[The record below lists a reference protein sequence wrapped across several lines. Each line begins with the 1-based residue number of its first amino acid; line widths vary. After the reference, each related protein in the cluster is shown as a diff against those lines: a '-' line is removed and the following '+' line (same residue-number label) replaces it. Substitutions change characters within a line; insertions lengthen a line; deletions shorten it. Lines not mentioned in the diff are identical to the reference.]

1 MLQMSGIHHALSQ
14 LRQRLRHAVPAEVQ
28 ESEESVSRFN
38 EADTTDWMTACR
50 AAPPFRLDAC
60 FETPGYVP
68 GWMLQNA
75 AGAAP
80 PVTPT
85 PLADAFG
92 NVLAEAAMG
101 QQALLAAHY
110 RRILAAAPDWRQWRN
125 AHRGCF
131 DVDLVISIEGEHL
144 LRLEMFSGVATAA
157 YELLTQL
164 TDAQAPPDTLRK
176 QHAPMP
182 ASYVPQSQP

>member
-1 MLQMSGIHHALSQ
+1 MI
-14 LRQRLRHAVPAEVQ
+14 
-28 ESEESVSRFN
+28 
-38 EADTTDWMTACR
+38 ACR

-68 GWMLQNA
+68 GWMLQIA

-144 LRLEMFSGVATAA
+144 LRLEMFSGVANAA